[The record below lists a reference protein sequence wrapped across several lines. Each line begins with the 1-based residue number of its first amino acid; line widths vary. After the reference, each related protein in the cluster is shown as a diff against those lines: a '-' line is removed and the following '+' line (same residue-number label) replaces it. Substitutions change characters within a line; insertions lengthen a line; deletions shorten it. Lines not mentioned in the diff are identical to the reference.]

1 MNQLV
6 RDFLQQEINQK
17 VTPGAIVRMTYQGN
31 VMLEE
36 AVGNL
41 SDVEGSPKVTSN
53 TVYDMASLTKVMV
66 TLPLILQLAEEGI
79 LHLKDRVVQWVP
91 EFGVRGKEAV
101 TIQQLF
107 THSSGLIAHRPYFQ
121 ERMNRAQILASIYEE
136 ELAYTP
142 DTQVVYSDLGFLV
155 LLEVIER
162 ATGQSIRT
170 LAKERIFTPLSMF
183 DTDYL
188 PDVNKYEIAPTEYYE
203 HLDGHKIGIVHDDN
217 TEFMGG
223 ISSHAGLF
231 STMKDVARF
240 VNMLESKGK
249 LNGRQIIPASFL
261 SLATQNFTPFAN
273 EARGLGFQLQSAGT
287 GPTGDLF
294 STKTY
299 GHTGYTGTSFYI
311 DPIREVS
318 ILLLTNRVYY
328 GRQDPILRLRPRL
341 HNLLLSQWGEHN

>member
-1 MNQLV
+1 MNQLI
-6 RDFLQQEINQK
+6 REFLQREIDQK
-17 VTPGAIVRMTYQGN
+17 ITPGAIVRMTHQGN
-31 VMLEE
+31 IVLEE

-41 SDVEGSPKVTSN
+41 SDRVGSPKITSN
-53 TVYDMASLTKVMV
+53 TMYDMASLTKVMV
-66 TLPLILQLAEEGI
+66 TLPLILQLAAEGI
-79 LHLKDRVVQWVP
+79 LHLKDRVIQWVP
-91 EFGVRGKEAV
+91 EFGENAKEQV
-101 TIQQLF
+101 TIQQLL
-107 THSSGLIAHRPYFQ
+107 THTSGLMAHRPYFQ
-121 ERMNRAQILASIYEE
+121 ERLNRAQILASIYKE
-136 ELAYTP
+136 ELTYTP

-155 LLEVIER
+155 LLEIIER

-170 LAKERIFTPLSMF
+170 LAKERIFVPLSMNN
-183 DTDYL
+183 TDYL
-188 PDVNKYEIAPTEYYE
+188 PDINQYEIAPTEYYD
-203 HLDGHKIGIVHDDN
+203 HLKGHKVGIVHDDN

-231 STMKDVARF
+231 STMMDVARF
-240 VNMLESKGK
+240 VNMLENKGK
-249 LNGRQIIPASFL
+249 VNEKQIIPGSFL

-294 STKTY
+294 STETY

-328 GRQDPILRLRPRL
+328 GRQDPIVRLRPRL
-341 HNLLLSQWGEHN
+341 HNLLLSQWEQHN